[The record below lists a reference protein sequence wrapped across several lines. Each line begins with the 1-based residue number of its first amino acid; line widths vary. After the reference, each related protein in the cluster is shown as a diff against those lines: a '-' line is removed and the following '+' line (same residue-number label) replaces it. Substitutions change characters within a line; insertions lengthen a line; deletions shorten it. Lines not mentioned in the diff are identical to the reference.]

1 VLRIVFFKN
10 LAKENNSPIGK
21 NLPNLVALIAMRRFM
36 AQELG

>member
-1 VLRIVFFKN
+1 MLKK
-10 LAKENNSPIGK
+10 LPEESNSPIGK